1 MIWPDWQ
8 YPHCGTSWSIQAF
21 WILAP
26 ASVAPIPSIVV
37 MEELPML
44 SVEVMQD
51 RVERPVR
58 IGRGL
63 ADFEK
68 VVAPQTVNA

>member
-1 MIWPDWQ
+1 
-8 YPHCGTSWSIQAF
+8 
-21 WILAP
+21 
-26 ASVAPIPSIVV
+26 
-37 MEELPML
+37 
-44 SVEVMQD
+44 MQD

-63 ADFEK
+63 ADFER